1 MFSTPFFWQMARVV
15 GGALPVRMFLHTF
28 LIPTLVSVV
37 SFFAYNASTS
47 CIVLQF
53 PAQERWSVRRVLEV
67 TNKTSELQR
76 STRHHMHVI
85 HQTDRVTDFYTL
97 GRVFWRRVFTSC
109 PPDSCCFQA
118 VVLFS
123 LVFTL
128 DWS

>member
-1 MFSTPFFWQMARVV
+1 MARVV
-15 GGALPVRMFLHTF
+15 GGALPVRMFLHMF

-53 PAQERWSVRRVLEV
+53 PAQERWSVRHVLEV
-67 TNKTSELQR
+67 TNKTSKLQG
-76 STRHHMHVI
+76 STRHMHVV
-85 HQTDRVTDFYTL
+85 HQTDRVTDLYDF

-109 PPDSCCFQA
+109 PPGSCYFQA
-118 VVLFS
+118 VVQFS

-128 DWS
+128 D